1 MHTDTT
7 SLWPDWQRQYLS
19 IVVDRALTE
28 LRRGRPV
35 LMQSQPG
42 KRPLMPSYHG
52 FTPSGADNGWHPD
65 LAESWLFVPVETLTP
80 DMLRLIEEVSRC
92 KCLLLSAQRVA
103 ALLALREKSS
113 GVQPKAGKTAMPAA
127 ERVAQGQLCAFELPG
142 PREYQSVAGREALAS
157 ILGLS
162 LRSYAPGQTGMQ
174 VSGEVRAEDYLHVLR
189 EAAGLAPATSWF
201 EVPPFVRRALDAG
214 MQPPAENGSATA
226 VAAILRDRSLVA
238 SPPVMMSE
246 AAIALAREARL
257 APALVAVRIQTAGKA
272 ANALYAVRSQTYRD
286 QQQAKKKPADQ
297 QAILGAWLQ
306 SLLPVDPAQVLQYVS
321 DRPAH
326 LEEIS
331 DAPVPLERIVD
342 GPSGAHALGTAP
354 IGSRFVVFREKNTD
368 FEHVAVIVG
377 DPDFNG
383 SDPVRVR
390 LHSSCLTGD
399 LFGSL
404 RCDCGDQLRGTV
416 QRLAR
421 EGGGIILYLS
431 QEGRGIGIA
440 NKLRAYRLQDAGQD
454 TLDANQSLGFRMDER
469 HFEVAAAML
478 KSLGCTRIQLL
489 TNNPAKIES
498 LRAAGID
505 VVEREPVKGEVNP
518 HNQQYLV
525 TKMKRA
531 GHLFERS
538 ELRLPDRPAAASL
551 PADAARLGDA
561 AHPDDAACSGEAARS
576 GGLVH
581 PGDAALQAGGVAVPA
596 SASSD
601 AGLTPSRAIR
611 ARILQAG
618 QRFHANDNIAAFIRD
633 DELPLLQDEVAE
645 RMQALLES
653 LVIDTESDHNTQDT
667 ARRVAKM
674 YLNEVFAGRYRA
686 APDMTEFPNVEKLNE
701 LLVVGPITV
710 RSACSHHFCPIMGRL
725 WVGVLPNADS
735 NLIGLSKYARLADW
749 IMSRPQIQ
757 EEAVKTLADELER
770 RLAPDGLA
778 VIMKADH
785 FCMHWRGVKD
795 ESQMTSS
802 VMRGAFLRNS
812 SLRRELLSLIADMGK
827 G

>member
-7 SLWPDWQRQYLS
+7 SLWPDWQRQSLS
-19 IVVDRALTE
+19 IAVDRALTE

-42 KRPLMPSYHG
+42 KQPLMPGYHG
-52 FTPSGADNGWHPD
+52 CTPLGADNGWHPD

-162 LRSYAPGQTGMQ
+162 LRSDAPGQTGMQ
-174 VSGEVRAEDYLHVLR
+174 VSGEVPAEDYLHVLR
-189 EAAGLAPATSWF
+189 EAAGLAPASSWF

-214 MQPPAENGSATA
+214 MRPPAENGSATA
-226 VAAILRDRSLVA
+226 VAAILCDRSLVA

-272 ANALYAVRSQTYRD
+272 VDALYAVRSQTYRD
-286 QQQAKKKPADQ
+286 QQQAEKPADQ

-306 SLLPVDPAQVLQYVS
+306 SLLPVDPAQVLQYIS

-383 SDPVRVR
+383 PDPVRVR

-538 ELRLPDRPAAASL
+538 ELRLPDRPVAASL
-551 PADAARLGDA
+551 PADATRLGDA
-561 AHPDDAACSGEAARS
+561 AHPDDAVRSGEAARS

-611 ARILQAG
+611 TRIQQAG

-633 DELPLLQDEVAE
+633 DELALLQDEVAE

-802 VMRGAFLRNS
+802 VMRGAFLRNA
-812 SLRRELLSLIADMGK
+812 SLRREFLGLI
-827 G
+827 

>member
-7 SLWPDWQRQYLS
+7 SLWPDWQRQSLS
-19 IVVDRALTE
+19 IAVDRALTE

-42 KRPLMPSYHG
+42 KQPLMPGYHG
-52 FTPSGADNGWHPD
+52 CTPLGADNGWHPD

-162 LRSYAPGQTGMQ
+162 LRSDAPGQTGMQ
-174 VSGEVRAEDYLHVLR
+174 VSGEVPAEDYLHVLR
-189 EAAGLAPATSWF
+189 EAAGLAPATWF

-226 VAAILRDRSLVA
+226 VAAILCDRSLVA

-286 QQQAKKKPADQ
+286 QQQAEKPADQ

-306 SLLPVDPAQVLQYVS
+306 SLLPVDPAQVLQYIS

-383 SDPVRVR
+383 SDLVRVR

-561 AHPDDAACSGEAARS
+561 AHPDDAARSGEAARS

>member
-7 SLWPDWQRQYLS
+7 SLWPDWQRQSLS
-19 IVVDRALTE
+19 IAVDRALTE

-42 KRPLMPSYHG
+42 KQPLMPGYHG
-52 FTPSGADNGWHPD
+52 CTPLGADNGWHPD

-157 ILGLS
+157 ILGLP
-162 LRSYAPGQTGMQ
+162 LRSDAPGQTGMQ
-174 VSGEVRAEDYLHVLR
+174 VSGEVPAEDYLHVLR
-189 EAAGLAPATSWF
+189 EAAGLAPATWF

-214 MQPPAENGSATA
+214 MRPPAENGSATA
-226 VAAILRDRSLVA
+226 VAAILCDRSLVA

-286 QQQAKKKPADQ
+286 QQQAEKPADQ

-342 GPSGAHALGTAP
+342 GPSGAHAPGTVP

-383 SDPVRVR
+383 PDPVRVR

-551 PADAARLGDA
+551 PADATRLGDA
-561 AHPDDAACSGEAARS
+561 AHPDDAVRSGEAARS

-596 SASSD
+596 STSSD
-601 AGLTPSRAIR
+601 AGFTPSRAIR

-633 DELPLLQDEVAE
+633 DELALLQDEVAE

>member
-1 MHTDTT
+1 MHTETT
-7 SLWPDWQRQYLS
+7 SLWPDWQRQSLS

-42 KRPLMPSYHG
+42 KQPLMPGHHG
-52 FTPSGADNGWHPD
+52 CTPLGADNGWHPD

-80 DMLRLIEEVSRC
+80 DMLRLIEEVSTC
-92 KCLLLSAQRVA
+92 ECLLLSAQRVA

-113 GVQPKAGKTAMPAA
+113 DVQPGAGKTAVSAA

-162 LRSYAPGQTGMQ
+162 LRSDAPGQTGMQ
-174 VSGEVRAEDYLHVLR
+174 VSGEVPAEDYLHVLR
-189 EAAGLAPATSWF
+189 EAAGLAPATWF

-214 MQPPAENGSATA
+214 MQPPAENGSTTA
-226 VAAILRDRSLVA
+226 VAAMLCDRSLVA
-238 SPPVMMSE
+238 SPTVMMSE

-286 QQQAKKKPADQ
+286 RQQAEKPADQ

-306 SLLPVDPAQVLQYVS
+306 SLLPVDPAQVLQYIS

-538 ELRLPDRPAAASL
+538 ELRLPERPVAASL
-551 PADAARLGDA
+551 PADATRLGDA
-561 AHPDDAACSGEAARS
+561 AHPDDAVRSGEAARS

-601 AGLTPSRAIR
+601 AGFTPSRAIR

-770 RLAPDGLA
+770 RLVPDGLA

>member
-1 MHTDTT
+1 
-7 SLWPDWQRQYLS
+7 
-19 IVVDRALTE
+19 
-28 LRRGRPV
+28 
-35 LMQSQPG
+35 
-42 KRPLMPSYHG
+42 MPSYHG

-286 QQQAKKKPADQ
+286 QQQAKKPADQ

-551 PADAARLGDA
+551 PGDAARLGDA
-561 AHPDDAACSGEAARS
+561 ARPDDAARSGEAARS

>member
-1 MHTDTT
+1 M
-7 SLWPDWQRQYLS
+7 
-19 IVVDRALTE
+19 
-28 LRRGRPV
+28 
-35 LMQSQPG
+35 PG
-42 KRPLMPSYHG
+42 YHG
-52 FTPSGADNGWHPD
+52 FTPSGADNGWHAD

-113 GVQPKAGKTAMPAA
+113 DVQPGAGKTAVSAA

-162 LRSYAPGQTGMQ
+162 LRSDAPGQTGMQ

-226 VAAILRDRSLVA
+226 VAAILCDRSLVA

-272 ANALYAVRSQTYRD
+272 VDALYAVRSQTYRD
-286 QQQAKKKPADQ
+286 QQQAEKPADQ

-306 SLLPVDPAQVLQYVS
+306 SLLPVDPAQVLQYIS

-538 ELRLPDRPAAASL
+538 ELRLPERPVAASL
-551 PADAARLGDA
+551 PADATRLGDA
-561 AHPDDAACSGEAARS
+561 AHPDDAVRSGEAARS

-611 ARILQAG
+611 TRIQQAG

>member
-7 SLWPDWQRQYLS
+7 SLWPDWQRQSLS
-19 IVVDRALTE
+19 IAVDRALTE

-42 KRPLMPSYHG
+42 KQPLMPGYHG
-52 FTPSGADNGWHPD
+52 CTPLGADNGWHPD

-162 LRSYAPGQTGMQ
+162 LRSDAPGQTGMQ
-174 VSGEVRAEDYLHVLR
+174 VSGEVPAEDYLHVLR
-189 EAAGLAPATSWF
+189 EAAGLAPATWF

-226 VAAILRDRSLVA
+226 VAAILCDRSLVA

-286 QQQAKKKPADQ
+286 QQQAEKPADQ

-306 SLLPVDPAQVLQYVS
+306 SLLPVDPAQVLQYIS

-383 SDPVRVR
+383 SDLVRVR

-561 AHPDDAACSGEAARS
+561 AHPDDAARSGEAARS

-795 ESQMTSS
+795 ESQMSSS

>member
-1 MHTDTT
+1 
-7 SLWPDWQRQYLS
+7 
-19 IVVDRALTE
+19 
-28 LRRGRPV
+28 
-35 LMQSQPG
+35 
-42 KRPLMPSYHG
+42 MPSY
-52 FTPSGADNGWHPD
+52 PSKTELPA
-65 LAESWLFVPVETLTP
+65 A
-80 DMLRLIEEVSRC
+80 M
-92 KCLLLSAQRVA
+92 AAA
-103 ALLALREKSS
+103 AL
-113 GVQPKAGKTAMPAA
+113 
-127 ERVAQGQLCAFELPG
+127 
-142 PREYQSVAGREALAS
+142 
-157 ILGLS
+157 
-162 LRSYAPGQTGMQ
+162 
-174 VSGEVRAEDYLHVLR
+174 
-189 EAAGLAPATSWF
+189 
-201 EVPPFVRRALDAG
+201 
-214 MQPPAENGSATA
+214 
-226 VAAILRDRSLVA
+226 
-238 SPPVMMSE
+238 
-246 AAIALAREARL
+246 ALAREARL
-257 APALVAVRIQTAGKA
+257 VPAVLAVRLRHHLGWEWRALFPDLEDEPLTPAPDISHAVENDASIAGW
-272 ANALYAVRSQTYRD
+272 LLSLMQVD
-286 QQQAKKKPADQ
+286 QQQVLAHARRRALFIEKEGAIRADVE
-297 QAILGAWLQ
+297 AT
-306 SLLPVDPAQVLQYVS
+306 S
-321 DRPAH
+321 
-326 LEEIS
+326 E
-331 DAPVPLERIVD
+331 APVPLQRLD
-342 GPSGAHALGTAP
+342 LTSGGRTMPGTLP

-538 ELRLPDRPAAASL
+538 ELRLPERPVAASL
-551 PADAARLGDA
+551 PADATRLGDA
-561 AHPDDAACSGEAARS
+561 AHPDDAVRSGEAARS

-611 ARILQAG
+611 TRIQQAG

-633 DELPLLQDEVAE
+633 DELALLQDEVAE

>member
-1 MHTDTT
+1 
-7 SLWPDWQRQYLS
+7 
-19 IVVDRALTE
+19 
-28 LRRGRPV
+28 
-35 LMQSQPG
+35 
-42 KRPLMPSYHG
+42 MPSYHG

-162 LRSYAPGQTGMQ
+162 LRSDAPGQTGMQ

-286 QQQAKKKPADQ
+286 QQQAKKPADQ

-383 SDPVRVR
+383 PDPVRVR

-538 ELRLPDRPAAASL
+538 ELRLPERPVAASL
-551 PADAARLGDA
+551 PADATRLGDA
-561 AHPDDAACSGEAARS
+561 AHPDDAVRSGEAARS

-611 ARILQAG
+611 TRIQQAG

>member
-7 SLWPDWQRQYLS
+7 SLWPDWQRQSLS

-42 KRPLMPSYHG
+42 KRPLMPGYHG
-52 FTPSGADNGWHPD
+52 CTPSGADNGWHPD

-113 GVQPKAGKTAMPAA
+113 DVQPGAGKTAVSAA

-162 LRSYAPGQTGMQ
+162 LRSDAPGQTGMQ
-174 VSGEVRAEDYLHVLR
+174 VSGEVPAEDYLHVLR
-189 EAAGLAPATSWF
+189 EAAGLAPATWF

-214 MQPPAENGSATA
+214 MRPPAENGSATA
-226 VAAILRDRSLVA
+226 VAAILCDRSLVA

-246 AAIALAREARL
+246 AAIAVAREARL

-272 ANALYAVRSQTYRD
+272 VDALYAVRSQTYRD
-286 QQQAKKKPADQ
+286 QQQAEKPADQ

-342 GPSGAHALGTAP
+342 GPSGAHAPGTVP

-383 SDPVRVR
+383 PDPVRVR

-561 AHPDDAACSGEAARS
+561 ARPDDAARSGEAARS
-576 GGLVH
+576 EGLVH
-581 PGDAALQAGGVAVPA
+581 PRDAALQAGGVAVPA

-601 AGLTPSRAIR
+601 AGFTPSRAIR

-633 DELPLLQDEVAE
+633 DELALLQDEVAE

>member
-1 MHTDTT
+1 M
-7 SLWPDWQRQYLS
+7 
-19 IVVDRALTE
+19 
-28 LRRGRPV
+28 
-35 LMQSQPG
+35 PG
-42 KRPLMPSYHG
+42 YHG

-80 DMLRLIEEVSRC
+80 DMLRLIEEVSGY

-103 ALLALREKSS
+103 ALLVLREKSS
-113 GVQPKAGKTAMPAA
+113 DAQPRAGKTAVPAA
-127 ERVAQGQLCAFELPG
+127 ERVARGQLCAFDLPG
-142 PREYQSVAGREALAS
+142 PREYQSVAGREALES

-162 LRSYAPGQTGMQ
+162 LRSYVPGQTGMQ
-174 VSGEVRAEDYLHVLR
+174 VSGEVPAEDYLHLLQQ
-189 EAAGLAPATSWF
+189 AAGLVPATWF
-201 EVPPFVRRALDAG
+201 EIPPFVRRALDAG

-226 VAAILRDRSLVA
+226 VASMLCDRSLVA
-238 SPPVMMSE
+238 SPSVMMSE
-246 AAIALAREARL
+246 AAIALAREGRL

-272 ANALYAVRSQTYRD
+272 VNALYAVRSQTFRD
-286 QQQAKKKPADQ
+286 QQQAEKPADQ

-306 SLLPVDPAQVLQYVS
+306 SLLPVDPAQVLQYIS

-331 DAPVPLERIVD
+331 DAPVPLERVVD

-538 ELRLPDRPAAASL
+538 ELRLPERPVAASL
-551 PADAARLGDA
+551 PADATRLGDA
-561 AHPDDAACSGEAARS
+561 AHPDDAVRSGEAARS

-611 ARILQAG
+611 TRIQQAG

-795 ESQMTSS
+795 DSQMTSS

>member
-7 SLWPDWQRQYLS
+7 SLWPDWQRQSLS
-19 IVVDRALTE
+19 IAVDRALTE

-42 KRPLMPSYHG
+42 KQPLMPGYHG
-52 FTPSGADNGWHPD
+52 CTPLGADNGWHPD

-162 LRSYAPGQTGMQ
+162 LRSDAPGQTGMQ

-226 VAAILRDRSLVA
+226 VAAILCDRSLVA

-272 ANALYAVRSQTYRD
+272 VDALYAVRSQTYRD
-286 QQQAKKKPADQ
+286 QQQAEKPADQ

-306 SLLPVDPAQVLQYVS
+306 SLLPVDPAQVLQYIS

-469 HFEVAAAML
+469 HFEVAATML

-538 ELRLPDRPAAASL
+538 ELRLPERPVAASL
-551 PADAARLGDA
+551 PADATRLGDA
-561 AHPDDAACSGEAARS
+561 AHPDDAVRSGEAARS

-611 ARILQAG
+611 TRIQQAG

>member
-7 SLWPDWQRQYLS
+7 SLWPDWQRQSLS
-19 IVVDRALTE
+19 IAVDRALTE

-42 KRPLMPSYHG
+42 KQPLMPDYHG
-52 FTPSGADNGWHPD
+52 CTPLGADNGWHPD

-162 LRSYAPGQTGMQ
+162 LRSDAPGQTGMQ
-174 VSGEVRAEDYLHVLR
+174 VSGEVPAEDYLHVLR
-189 EAAGLAPATSWF
+189 EAAGLAPATWF

-214 MQPPAENGSATA
+214 MRPPAENGSATA
-226 VAAILRDRSLVA
+226 VAAILCDRSLVA

-286 QQQAKKKPADQ
+286 QQQAEKPADQ

-342 GPSGAHALGTAP
+342 GPSGAHAPGTIP

-538 ELRLPDRPAAASL
+538 ELRLPERPVAASL
-551 PADAARLGDA
+551 PADATRL
-561 AHPDDAACSGEAARS
+561 
-576 GGLVH
+576 
-581 PGDAALQAGGVAVPA
+581 GDAALQASGVAVPA

-611 ARILQAG
+611 TRIQQAG

>member
-52 FTPSGADNGWHPD
+52 FTPSGADNGWHAD

-113 GVQPKAGKTAMPAA
+113 DVQPGAGKTAVSAA

-162 LRSYAPGQTGMQ
+162 LRSDAPGQTGMQ

-189 EAAGLAPATSWF
+189 EAAGLAPASSWF

-214 MQPPAENGSATA
+214 MRPPAENGSATA
-226 VAAILRDRSLVA
+226 VAAILCDRSLVA

-272 ANALYAVRSQTYRD
+272 VDALYAVRSQTYRD
-286 QQQAKKKPADQ
+286 QQQAEKPADQ

-306 SLLPVDPAQVLQYVS
+306 SLLPVDPAQVLQYIS

-383 SDPVRVR
+383 SDLVRVR

-551 PADAARLGDA
+551 PGDAARLGDA
-561 AHPDDAACSGEAARS
+561 ARPDDAARSGEAARS

-725 WVGVLPNADS
+725 WIGVLPNADS

-770 RLAPDGLA
+770 RLLPDGLA
-778 VIMKADH
+778 VVMKADH

-802 VMRGAFLRNS
+802 VMRGAFLRNA
-812 SLRRELLSLIADMGK
+812 SLRREFLGLI
-827 G
+827 

>member
-7 SLWPDWQRQYLS
+7 SLWPDWQRQSLS
-19 IVVDRALTE
+19 IAVDRALTE

-42 KRPLMPSYHG
+42 KQPLMPGYHG
-52 FTPSGADNGWHPD
+52 CTPLGADNGWHPD

-157 ILGLS
+157 ILGLP
-162 LRSYAPGQTGMQ
+162 LRSDAPGQTGMQ
-174 VSGEVRAEDYLHVLR
+174 VSGEVPAEDYLHVLR
-189 EAAGLAPATSWF
+189 EAAGLAPATWF

-214 MQPPAENGSATA
+214 MRPPAENGSATA
-226 VAAILRDRSLVA
+226 VAAILCDRSLVA

-272 ANALYAVRSQTYRD
+272 VDALYAVRSQTYRD
-286 QQQAKKKPADQ
+286 QQQAEKPADQ

-306 SLLPVDPAQVLQYVS
+306 SLLPVDPAQVLQYIS

-383 SDPVRVR
+383 PDPVRVR

-538 ELRLPDRPAAASL
+538 ELRLPERPVAASL
-551 PADAARLGDA
+551 PADATRLGDA
-561 AHPDDAACSGEAARS
+561 AHPDDAVRSGEAARS

-611 ARILQAG
+611 TRIQQAG

-633 DELPLLQDEVAE
+633 DELALLQDEVAE

>member
-1 MHTDTT
+1 M
-7 SLWPDWQRQYLS
+7 
-19 IVVDRALTE
+19 
-28 LRRGRPV
+28 
-35 LMQSQPG
+35 PG
-42 KRPLMPSYHG
+42 YHG
-52 FTPSGADNGWHPD
+52 FTPSGADNGWHAD

-113 GVQPKAGKTAMPAA
+113 DVQPGAGKTAVSAA

-226 VAAILRDRSLVA
+226 VAAILCDRSLVA

-272 ANALYAVRSQTYRD
+272 VDALYAVRSQTYRD
-286 QQQAKKKPADQ
+286 QQQAEKPADQ

-306 SLLPVDPAQVLQYVS
+306 SLLPVDPAQVLQYIS

-561 AHPDDAACSGEAARS
+561 AHPDDAARSGEAARS

-601 AGLTPSRAIR
+601 AGFTPSRAIR

-633 DELPLLQDEVAE
+633 DELALLQDEVAE

>member
-7 SLWPDWQRQYLS
+7 SLWPDWQRQSLS
-19 IVVDRALTE
+19 IAVDRALTE

-42 KRPLMPSYHG
+42 KQPLMPGYHG
-52 FTPSGADNGWHPD
+52 CTPLGADNGWHPD

-162 LRSYAPGQTGMQ
+162 LRSDAPGQTGMQ
-174 VSGEVRAEDYLHVLR
+174 VSGEVPAEDYLHVLR
-189 EAAGLAPATSWF
+189 EAAGLAPATWF

-214 MQPPAENGSATA
+214 MRPPAENGSATA
-226 VAAILRDRSLVA
+226 VAAILCDRSLVA

-272 ANALYAVRSQTYRD
+272 VDALYAVRSQTYRD
-286 QQQAKKKPADQ
+286 QQQAEKPADQ

-342 GPSGAHALGTAP
+342 GPSGAHAPGTVP

-383 SDPVRVR
+383 PDPVRVR

-538 ELRLPDRPAAASL
+538 ELRLPERPVAASL
-551 PADAARLGDA
+551 PADATRLGDA
-561 AHPDDAACSGEAARS
+561 AHPDDAVRSGEAARS

-611 ARILQAG
+611 TRIQQAG

>member
-52 FTPSGADNGWHPD
+52 FTPSGADNGWHAD

-113 GVQPKAGKTAMPAA
+113 DVQPGAGKTAVSAA

-162 LRSYAPGQTGMQ
+162 LRSDAPGQTGMQ

-189 EAAGLAPATSWF
+189 EAAGLAPASSWF

-214 MQPPAENGSATA
+214 MRPPAENGSATA
-226 VAAILRDRSLVA
+226 VAAILCDRSLVA

-272 ANALYAVRSQTYRD
+272 VDALYAVRSQTYRD
-286 QQQAKKKPADQ
+286 QQQAEKPADQ

-306 SLLPVDPAQVLQYVS
+306 SLLPVDPAQVLQYIS

-551 PADAARLGDA
+551 PGDAARLGDA
-561 AHPDDAACSGEAARS
+561 ARPDDAARSGEAARS

>member
-7 SLWPDWQRQYLS
+7 SLWPDWQRQSLS
-19 IVVDRALTE
+19 IAVDRALTE

-42 KRPLMPSYHG
+42 KQPLMPGYHG
-52 FTPSGADNGWHPD
+52 CTPLGADNGWHPD

-162 LRSYAPGQTGMQ
+162 LRSDAPGQTGMQ

-226 VAAILRDRSLVA
+226 VAAILCDRSLVA

-272 ANALYAVRSQTYRD
+272 VDALYAVRSQTYRD
-286 QQQAKKKPADQ
+286 QQQAEKPADQ

-306 SLLPVDPAQVLQYVS
+306 SLLPVDPAQVLQYIS

-538 ELRLPDRPAAASL
+538 ELRLPERPVAASL
-551 PADAARLGDA
+551 PADATRLGDA
-561 AHPDDAACSGEAARS
+561 AHPDDAVRSGEAARS

-611 ARILQAG
+611 TRIQQAG

-686 APDMTEFPNVEKLNE
+686 APDMTEFPNVEKRND

-795 ESQMTSS
+795 ESRMTSS

>member
-7 SLWPDWQRQYLS
+7 SLWPDWQRQSLS
-19 IVVDRALTE
+19 IAVDRALTE

-42 KRPLMPSYHG
+42 KQPLMPGYHG
-52 FTPSGADNGWHPD
+52 CTPLGADNGWHPD

-162 LRSYAPGQTGMQ
+162 LRSDAPGQTGMQ

-226 VAAILRDRSLVA
+226 VAAILCDRSLVA

-272 ANALYAVRSQTYRD
+272 VDALYAVRSQTYRD
-286 QQQAKKKPADQ
+286 QQQAEKPADQ

-306 SLLPVDPAQVLQYVS
+306 SLLPVDPAQVLQYIS

-538 ELRLPDRPAAASL
+538 ELRLPERPVAASL
-551 PADAARLGDA
+551 PADATRLGDA
-561 AHPDDAACSGEAARS
+561 AHPDDAVRSGEAARS

-611 ARILQAG
+611 TRIQQAG

-802 VMRGAFLRNS
+802 VMRGAFLRNA
-812 SLRRELLSLIADMGK
+812 SLRREFLGLI
-827 G
+827 